1 MKIVI
6 VGAGIMG
13 LATAWAL
20 KRRGHS
26 VTVFEQGMVP
36 NPLGGSVD
44 RHRIIRHAYGADAGY
59 TAMIDPAF
67 AAWERLWAD
76 LGERLYV
83 ETGVLAIARDPAG
96 WAETSKKTML
106 ATGVALQGFSGA
118 ETTVRFPLLLGAGI
132 ASAHQT
138 ATGGVLLA
146 DRIVAA
152 LARELGDTVKSGEAV
167 RAVDPDRGQ
176 VTLATGANVSADQVV
191 VAAGPWVGRLL
202 PRIGPRVTPSRQV
215 VVYAEPPAHLAVA
228 WRAMPVVLDLDLT
241 SGFYL
246 IPPVAGFPLKLGDHR
261 FTLRGDPDRDRDAT
275 AADIAAI
282 LAVCRARLRE
292 FDRFALGEARTCFY
306 DVEPKERFIVEP
318 VGKHGWAMSGFSG
331 HGFKVGALL
340 GETLAAA
347 ITGERDPAAVA
358 RYAAG
363 LGGP

>member
-1 MKIVI
+1 
-6 VGAGIMG
+6 MG

-20 KRRGHS
+20 TRRGHD
-26 VTVFEQGMVP
+26 VTVFEQGPVP
-36 NPLGGSVD
+36 NPRGGSVD
-44 RHRIIRHAYGADAGY
+44 RHRIIRHAYGAEAGY

-106 ATGVALQGFSGA
+106 AAGVALQGFSDV
-118 ETTVRFPLLLGAGI
+118 ETAVRFPLLLGNGF
-132 ASAHQT
+132 ASAHLA

-152 LARELGDTVKSGEAV
+152 LARKLGQAVKSEQAV

-176 VTLATGANVSADQVV
+176 VTLASGDRVAADQVV
-191 VAAGPWVGRLL
+191 VAAGPWVARLL
-202 PRIGPRVTPSRQV
+202 PRMGPRVTPSRQV
-215 VVYAEPPAHLAVA
+215 VVYAEPPAPLAAA

-261 FTLRGDPDRDRDAT
+261 FSLTGDPDRDRDAT
-275 AADIAAI
+275 AADTAAI
-282 LAVCRARLRE
+282 LAVCRARLRA
-292 FDRFALGEARTCFY
+292 FDRFTIGEARTCFY
-306 DVEPKERFIVEP
+306 DVEPEERFIVEP
-318 VGKHGWAMSGFSG
+318 VGKHGWVMSGFSG
-331 HGFKVGALL
+331 HGFKFAALL

-347 ITGERDPAAVA
+347 IAGERDSAAVV

-363 LGGP
+363 RGGP

>member
-1 MKIVI
+1 MKVVI

-20 KRRGHS
+20 IRRGHD
-26 VTVFEQGMVP
+26 VTVFEQGPAP

-44 RHRIIRHAYGADAGY
+44 RHRIIRHAYGAEAGY

-106 ATGVALQGFSGA
+106 AAGVALRGFSGVEA
-118 ETTVRFPLLLGAGI
+118 AARFPLLLGNGI
-132 ASAHQT
+132 ASAHLT

-152 LARELGDTVKSGEAV
+152 LVRMLGDGVKSGQAV
-167 RAVDPDRGQ
+167 RAVDSDRGQ
-176 VTLATGANVSADQVV
+176 VTLASGASVVADQVV
-191 VAAGPWVGRLL
+191 VAAGPWVARLL
-202 PRIGPRVTPSRQV
+202 PSMGPRVTPSRQV
-215 VVYAEPPAHLAVA
+215 VVYADPPAHLAAA

-246 IPPVAGFPLKLGDHR
+246 IPPVRGFPLKLGDHR
-261 FTLRGDPDRDRDAT
+261 FSLTGDPDRDRAAT
-275 AADIAAI
+275 ADDTAAI
-282 LAVCRARLRE
+282 LAVCRVRLRE
-292 FDRFALGEARTCFY
+292 FGRFAIGEAHTCFY
-306 DVEPKERFIVEP
+306 DVEPQERFIVER
-318 VGKHGWAMSGFSG
+318 VGKRGWVMSGFSG
-331 HGFKVGALL
+331 HGFKFGALL

-347 ITGERDPAAVA
+347 IVGERDSAAVA
-358 RYAAG
+358 CYAAG
-363 LGGP
+363 RGGP